1 MQYVNILT
9 SISLY
14 SKDINDQL
22 ERPSME
28 GMQLGKA
35 TLINFKYMMND
46 LSVNYLWQ

>member
-28 GMQLGKA
+28 GMQLGEV
-35 TLINFKYMMND
+35 TLGGSKNMKIDVFMN
-46 LSVNYLWQ
+46 